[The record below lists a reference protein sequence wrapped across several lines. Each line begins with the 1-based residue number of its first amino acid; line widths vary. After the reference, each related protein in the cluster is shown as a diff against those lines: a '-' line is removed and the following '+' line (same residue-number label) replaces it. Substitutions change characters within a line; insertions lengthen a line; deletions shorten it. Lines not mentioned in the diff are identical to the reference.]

1 MEHHPDSHAS
11 KPSNPTVSRGREALQ
26 SVMAD
31 ERTQAALEF
40 RLARYAERGRLSE
53 EDLADLRQDLWLE
66 LVRAFERFD
75 QDRSSPGTFA
85 RRVADRW
92 LKHRARADIA
102 HQQRHRR
109 AARGY
114 VDRAAASIEPGHD
127 ALDVRA
133 VLEALP
139 ESDAAL
145 LSSYRHWSV
154 TEIADSR
161 GLNRSATHR
170 RLRTISNQAR
180 RRFPR
185 MALEFSDLRNAAASG
200 AETPLKRHRKSVSD
214 DCKEHNR

>member
-1 MEHHPDSHAS
+1 MEHRPESHAS
-11 KPSNPTVSRGREALQ
+11 KPTNPTVSRGREALQ

-40 RLARYAERGRLSE
+40 RLARYAERGRLSAD
-53 EDLADLRQDLWLE
+53 DLADLRQDLWLE
-66 LVRAFERFD
+66 LLQAFERYD
-75 QDRSSPGTFA
+75 PDRSSPGTFA
-85 RRVADRW
+85 RRVAGRW

-127 ALDVRA
+127 ALDVQA
-133 VLEALP
+133 VLETLP

-154 TEIADSR
+154 TEIAAAR
-161 GLNRSATHR
+161 GLDRSATHR
-170 RLRTISNQAR
+170 RLKAIGKRAR

-185 MALEFSDLRNAAASG
+185 TAKDFSDLCATPRRPAA
-200 AETPLKRHRKSVSD
+200 ER
-214 DCKEHNR
+214 